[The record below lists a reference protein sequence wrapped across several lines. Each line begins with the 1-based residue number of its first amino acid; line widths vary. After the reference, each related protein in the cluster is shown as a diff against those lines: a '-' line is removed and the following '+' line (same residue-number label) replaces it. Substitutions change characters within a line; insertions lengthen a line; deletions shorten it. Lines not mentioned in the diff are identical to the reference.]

1 MQSVSSRFLTALR
14 GPYVRIVT
22 ADLYY
27 NQARV
32 ISGLPIVD
40 GSITVDRTSKTR
52 RSGTV
57 TIGDP
62 TFFPTFANSP
72 LAPYGAE
79 LNIKWGI
86 AYPDGS
92 VETVSLGWFR
102 IEDVTQET
110 APSQS
115 NGGLPILTFFD
126 RSQAVDDASFLDP
139 VDRSGWGVKSLL
151 THLIQDVVP
160 YTGVNITSSLTDGNV
175 PGGVTFDGSRWD
187 AVTACAGYLNADA
200 YFDVN
205 GNLAVVP
212 VPVLSQTTPTSTAV
226 WTMDASTPAAITAGA
241 SASGVLVSAQRTVSR
256 AGVYNCV
263 SAYGATAGSAAPPTG
278 YACDT
283 DPRSPTYFGPTPN
296 YGNPA
301 SNSAFGA
308 QIYRYQNNLLTT
320 SAMCATAAQT
330 QLQNFLGLARSL
342 SFIVCP
348 NPALEAGDIIQVIY
362 PDGRTELHLLDTFTI
377 PLGPSAQ
384 FTGSTRTLTYQL
396 SGGT

>member
-1 MQSVSSRFLTALR
+1 MQTVSARFLAALR
-14 GPYVRIVT
+14 GPYSRIVT
-22 ADLYY
+22 ADLWY
-27 NQARV
+27 NQALV
-32 ISGLPIVD
+32 VSGLPIVD

-52 RSGTV
+52 RSGTI

-92 VETVSLGWFR
+92 AETVSLGWFR

-115 NGGLPILTFFD
+115 NGGLPVLTLFD
-126 RSQAVDDASFLDP
+126 RSQALSDASFVDP
-139 VDRSGWGVKSLL
+139 IDRGGWDVMFLL
-151 THLIQDVVP
+151 TRLVQDVVP
-160 YTGVNITSSLTDGNV
+160 YAAVNFASGLTTGTV
-175 PGGVTFDGSRWD
+175 PGGTVFDSARLD
-187 AVTACAGYLNADA
+187 AVASCAGYLNAEA

-205 GNLAVVP
+205 GAIQVVP
-212 VPVLSQTTPTSTAV
+212 VPALTQSTPTSAAV
-226 WTMDASTPAAITAGA
+226 WTADASTAAAVAAGA
-241 SASGVLVSAQRTVSR
+241 SATGVLVSAKRTVSR
-256 AGVYNCV
+256 TGVYNLV
-263 SAYGATAGSAAPPTG
+263 AAYGASTGQAAPPTG

-283 DPRSPTYFGPTPN
+283 DPRSPTYFGPSAT
-296 YGNPA
+296 GNPVGP
-301 SNSAFGA
+301 FGA
-308 QIYRYQNNLLTT
+308 SVYRYQNNLLTT

-330 QLQNFLGLARSL
+330 QLNNYLGLARSL
-342 SFIVCP
+342 SFQTCP

-362 PDGRTELHLLDTFTI
+362 PDGKTELHLLDSFTI
-377 PLGPSAQ
+377 PLGPSST
-384 FTGSTRTLTYQL
+384 FSGTTRTLTYQL